1 MCSSSFF
8 RYLKVADVIQYR
20 SLSLF
25 MPEFHFVCF
34 FSCEHYVLALFRI
47 MFPLLRRLISFLIY
61 NNVCFFV
68 RFTCYQQSVRSQSL
82 VENKECVSSMFL

>member
-47 MFPLLRRLISFLIY
+47 MFPLLRRLMSFLIY
-61 NNVCFFV
+61 NNVCFFFV
-68 RFTCYQQSVRSQSL
+68 LPVINKVSGRNLWLKTKSVL
-82 VENKECVSSMFL
+82 

>member
-47 MFPLLRRLISFLIY
+47 MFPLLRRLMSFLIY
-61 NNVCFFV
+61 NNVCFF

-82 VENKECVSSMFL
+82 VENKECAIMFL